1 MGAGVRGTHRCM
13 SLTPV
18 LVRTSREASSCDLG
32 DLQVQG
38 LWVEAQELV
47 CAQGSLQAEFLL
59 AQDWTDSPIK
69 SFLCEADIP
78 TEDKPP

>member
-32 DLQVQG
+32 DQQVKG

-47 CAQGSLQAEFLL
+47 
-59 AQDWTDSPIK
+59 
-69 SFLCEADIP
+69 
-78 TEDKPP
+78 